1 MKIKD
6 AKKELKRMLDIERR
20 MLLGLALD
28 EGTEE
33 EAKYVSQK
41 LFDVVEYI
49 LTLQEYIERFK
60 DED

>member
-1 MKIKD
+1 
-6 AKKELKRMLDIERR
+6 MLDIERR